1 MEQRKPREDLDPQ
14 GSKHSGLM
22 GLFERAFRKMKVLVH
37 SSVLVLLAGI
47 YFSCIGLCLTPGFF
61 LFDWVSGLSE
71 GMSAFPRFFLLGAS
85 VAAGF
90 FSYGLCMIMVIPAV
104 VFILRARPVAF
115 RGPYYSAETARWYVS
130 NAFLY
135 LVRYTFLELI
145 TPTPMSHMFY
155 RWMGMKIGKGSHLNT
170 THVSDPSMIELGEKV
185 TIGGSVV
192 IVGHYGQGG
201 YLVIAPVKIEDGA
214 TVGLRAIIM
223 GDVVIGA
230 GAKILPNS
238 VLLPKTRVPAGELW
252 GGVPARRIDPDTL
265 KRAA

>member
-1 MEQRKPREDLDPQ
+1 MTQRPRQDLDPQ
-14 GSKHSGLM
+14 DSAHRGLV
-22 GLFERAFRKMKVLVH
+22 GLFEKTFRRLKLVVHSAVLVPLA
-37 SSVLVLLAGI
+37 LV
-47 YFSCIGLCLTPGFF
+47 YFASIGLSLTPGIALFQWTDGLVENSPTF
-61 LFDWVSGLSE
+61 LKYFVW
-71 GMSAFPRFFLLGAS
+71 GAS

-90 FSYGLCMIMVIPAV
+90 FSYGLCMVAVIPTV
-104 VFILRARPVAF
+104 CFILRARPVPF

-145 TPTPMSHMFY
+145 TPTPMSHTFY
-155 RWMGMKIGKGSHLNT
+155 RWMGMKIGKGTHVNT
-170 THVSDPSMIELGEKV
+170 THISDPSMIELGEKV

-201 YLVIAPVKIEDGA
+201 FLVIAPVRIEDGA

-238 VLLPKTRVPAGELW
+238 VLLPKTRVPAGEVW
-252 GGVPARRIDPDTL
+252 GGVPARRIDPETL
-265 KRAA
+265 KQAA